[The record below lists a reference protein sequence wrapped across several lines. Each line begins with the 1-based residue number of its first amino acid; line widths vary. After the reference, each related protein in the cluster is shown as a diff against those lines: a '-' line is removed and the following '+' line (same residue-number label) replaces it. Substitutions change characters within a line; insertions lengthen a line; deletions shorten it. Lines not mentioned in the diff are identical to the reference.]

1 MYIDWEKIARIGGRL
16 FLLFIEYCVKLTA
29 LAVTAVVLVTEGTF
43 GMKLGAGF
51 GSVSSTLRNIFSAP
65 SDIIDTAYIIHDYN
79 TLTAAAFNEQY
90 GAQGIDRALAYI
102 NGALVYLQD
111 IYYNFTSQPFAT
123 FFAALIAFSSLYLIS
138 LVLRFAR
145 QKGQGSYLN
154 RFERKL
160 GERVFKT
167 SKELNQPQPAPVPKV
182 QSNSPQPKSEPKE
195 VNKTNRPFGKSQK
208 TNKYLQD
215 YMRSVQNG

>member
-1 MYIDWEKIARIGGRL
+1 MYIDWEKIARIGGRF
-16 FLLFIEYCVKLTA
+16 FLLFLEYCVKLTA

-43 GMKLGAGF
+43 GMKLGTGF
-51 GSVSSTLRNIFSAP
+51 GSVSSTLRNIFGAP

-79 TLTAAAFNEQY
+79 TLTASAFNERY
-90 GAQGIDRALAYI
+90 GAQGIDSALAYI

-111 IYYNFTSQPFAT
+111 IYYNFASQPFAT
-123 FFAALIAFSSLYLIS
+123 FFAALIALSSLYLIS

-154 RFERKL
+154 RLERKL
-160 GERVFKT
+160 GERVFRT
-167 SKELNQPQPAPVPKV
+167 SKELNQPQPVPKV
-182 QSNSPQPKSEPKE
+182 QSNSPQPKSESKE